1 MRVLV
6 TGATGRLGRVAVPR
20 LRDAGFTVRAVSRR
34 PATGGP
40 GGGADGAGGGAHG
53 AGDGDGGA
61 HGAGDGVEWL
71 PVDLD
76 TGAGLAEAVAG
87 TEAVLHLASSPNR
100 DTHRIDVL
108 GTRRL
113 TVAAGH
119 AGVRHLVYVSI
130 VGVDR
135 VPLAYYRHKLAA
147 EQVVAA
153 GEVPWSVLRATQ
165 FPEFLAGLLGGASR
179 LGPVIGDRAVLAQ
192 PVDPGE
198 VVDRLVALLSA
209 GPSRRV
215 EDFGGPEVLRFD
227 EAARSWL
234 AARGSRRPLLPVRI
248 PGRLGRELRAG
259 GLTTTATPTG
269 TRTWA
274 DYLGDTYGGTG
285 RR

>member
-20 LRDAGFTVRAVSRR
+20 LRDEGFTLRAMSRR
-34 PATGGP
+34 PRT
-40 GGGADGAGGGAHG
+40 
-53 AGDGDGGA
+53 
-61 HGAGDGVEWL
+61 GDGVEW
-71 PVDLD
+71 VTADLA

-87 TEAVLHLASSPNR
+87 VDAVLHLASSPQR
-100 DTHRIDVL
+100 RTHDVDVL

-113 TVAAGH
+113 AVAAGH
-119 AGVRHLVYVSI
+119 AGVRHLVFVSI

-135 VPLAYYRHKLAA
+135 VPLGYYRHKLAA

-153 GEVPWSVLRATQ
+153 GPVPWSVLRATQ
-165 FPEFLAGLLGGASR
+165 FPEFLAGLLSGASR

-198 VVDRLVALLSA
+198 VADRLAVLLLA
-209 GPSRRV
+209 GPSNRV

-227 EAARSWL
+227 EAARAWL
-234 AARGSRRPLLPVRI
+234 AARRVRRPLLPVRI

-259 GLTTTATPTG
+259 GLTTTATPAG

-274 DYLGDTYGGTG
+274 DYLADTYGGTG
-285 RR
+285 GR

>member
-20 LRDAGFTVRAVSRR
+20 LRDAGWTVRAVSRR
-34 PATGGP
+34 PRADATVEWVVVDLATG
-40 GGGADGAGGGAHG
+40 
-53 AGDGDGGA
+53 
-61 HGAGDGVEWL
+61 E
-71 PVDLD
+71 
-76 TGAGLAEAVAG
+76 GLAEAVADVD
-87 TEAVLHLASSPNR
+87 AVLHLASSPTR
-100 DTHRIDVL
+100 QTHRIDVL

-113 TVAAGH
+113 VVAAGH

-135 VPLAYYRHKLAA
+135 VPFGYYRHKLAA

-153 GEVPWSVLRATQ
+153 GQVPWSVLRATQ
-165 FPEFLAGLLGGASR
+165 FLEFLADLLRRASR
-179 LGPVIGDRAVLAQ
+179 FGPTIGDRAVLAQ

-198 VVDRLVALLSA
+198 VAARLVAMLAA
-209 GPSRRV
+209 GPSCRV
-215 EDFGGPEVLRFD
+215 EEFGGPQVLCFD
-227 EAARSWL
+227 EAVRAWRTARHSH
-234 AARGSRRPLLPVRI
+234 RPLLPVRI
-248 PGRLGRELRAG
+248 PGRLGRTLRAG

-274 DYLGDTYGGTG
+274 DHLADTYGGTG

>member
-6 TGATGRLGRVAVPR
+6 TGATGRLGRVALPR
-20 LRDAGFTVRAVSRR
+20 LRDEGHTVRAVSRR
-34 PATGGP
+34 AR
-40 GGGADGAGGGAHG
+40 
-53 AGDGDGGA
+53 GDV
-61 HGAGDGVEWL
+61 GVEW
-71 PVDLD
+71 VAADLA
-76 TGAGLAEAVAG
+76 TGEGLAAAVDG
-87 TEAVLHLASSPNR
+87 VEAVLHLASSPDR
-100 DTHRIDVL
+100 RTHQIDVL

-113 TVAAGH
+113 VLAAGH
-119 AGVRHLVYVSI
+119 AGVGHLVYVSI

-135 VPLAYYRHKLAA
+135 VPLGYYRHKLAA

-153 GEVPWSVLRATQ
+153 GPVPWSVLRATQ
-165 FPEFLAGLLGGASR
+165 FPEFLEDLLRSASR
-179 LGPVIGDRAVLAQ
+179 LGPVLGDPAVLAQ

-198 VVDRLVALLSA
+198 VAGRLAAMLAA
-209 GPSRRV
+209 GPTGRI
-215 EDFGGPEVLRFD
+215 EEFGGPEVLRYD
-227 EAARSWL
+227 EAVRAWR

-274 DYLGDTYGGTG
+274 DHLADTYGGTG